1 MAYSNDEAHLVVKG
15 MQPAQLLVAL
25 SALVLVVVGGFGLL
39 RIGTGVDFDQVS
51 IFGLTVNPLQS
62 QIFLVAGLLGLA
74 ASLASVTARV
84 FGWLLFLGGGLLFVW
99 GLMLNGLVAA
109 NPLSRLGDP
118 LGLTVQDGWWHLVIA
133 VFGLVIAVIPAHKT
147 VRWTQPIAY

>member
-15 MQPAQLLVAL
+15 MQPAQLLAAL
-25 SALVLVVVGGFGLL
+25 ESVLLVVAGGFGLF

-51 IFGLTVNPLQS
+51 IFGLTLNPLQS
-62 QIFLVAGLLGLA
+62 QIFLVAGMLGMA
-74 ASLASVTARV
+74 ASLASATART
-84 FGWLLFLGGGLLFVW
+84 FGWLLFLGGGLLFAW

-133 VFGLVIAVIPAHKT
+133 VSGLVIAVIPAHKA
-147 VRWTQPIAY
+147 VRWTQPVAY